1 MKRVILILTIL
12 IFLASIL
19 ILGNCIYLYVKSSD
33 NNNLSKNIKNI
44 NLKIDELNNE
54 INLKKEEL
62 NKIKENNIDKV
73 NLLEVWKKELQKT
86 NS

>member
-1 MKRVILILTIL
+1 M
-12 IFLASIL
+12 
-19 ILGNCIYLYVKSSD
+19 YVKSSD
-33 NNNLSKNIKNI
+33 NNDLSKNIKNI

-73 NLLEVWKKELQKT
+73 SLLEVWKKELQKT